1 MTSGVIMRRVLIL
14 AMMALAA
21 LVGACGEANNE
32 EGGGGGGGPITLG
45 VGVDSVFA
53 PMFVAQEEGLF
64 EEEGLDV
71 KVQQFAQGGEG
82 VDAVVAGA
90 IQTAGAADTTMMGK
104 ATQGDIRGLGVFVE
118 DVGNY
123 TKLVT
128 RKDISNPRE
137 IKKMGIVP
145 GAIFEWGAVKM
156 LDHFNIDPESVEFV
170 PVDPAELPVLLQK
183 GDIDAFVSPEP
194 WPTEAEEAGGKVLMP
209 SKEWGLS
216 YVLLIAA
223 RSDWLRANREQA
235 EALMRA
241 LAAGTRRVE
250 DDPAAAAEVTEKVAK
265 VPPELTKEAVA
276 DLEFGV
282 RGFNDRDR
290 GNFEDISAFL
300 VERKLVKEEP
310 SVSKFFE
317 GDVVGGT

>member
-1 MTSGVIMRRVLIL
+1 MRRVLIL
-14 AMMALAA
+14 AAMV
-21 LVGACGEANNE
+21 LVAVVGGCGEASNE
-32 EGGGGGGGPITLG
+32 EGGAGGPITVG

-64 EEEGLDV
+64 EDEGLDV

-128 RKDISNPRE
+128 RKDISNPRQIE
-137 IKKMGIVP
+137 KMGIVP
-145 GAIFEWGAVKM
+145 GAIFEWGAVK
-156 LDHFNIDPESVEFV
+156 LLEHFKIDPESVEFV

-194 WPTEAEEAGGKVLMP
+194 WPTEAEKVGGKVLMP

-223 RSDWLRANREQA
+223 RADWLRANREQA

-241 LAAGTRRVE
+241 LGAGAKRVE
-250 DDPAAAAEVTEKVAK
+250 QDPEAAAEVTEKVAK

-276 DLEFGV
+276 DLEFEV
-282 RGFNDRDR
+282 RGFNDEDR

-300 VERKLVKEEP
+300 VERKLVKKEP

-317 GDVVGGT
+317 GDVVSGG